1 MSGYPLH
8 MSMTK
13 RKMFWGQYLV
23 YKLKLKP
30 IGYDCRYQESQGGR
44 MQPSLIRPVIPS
56 LPSPS
61 FDLEDVK
68 LQLNA
73 CKFAELEQHE
83 ITPLLQKIT
92 DRCVYLLAQVPEHPF
107 TARVKSLAA
116 ELDADDF
123 LRTGLLVPNESHST
137 VKLRKYWRHR
147 FLLGFVAIGAV
158 KALKPTVRKP
168 SQAYLVTCKLLKLNP
183 LSRTLRKAKE
193 MLNGGHDSPQ
203 QRSGRARKPSP
214 TQIARVLKDWDSSYS
229 DKKFLKLHECVE
241 LLRDSDDLYLT
252 CRLQGR
258 DLIDGHGKTI
268 KTLAPKRAQ
277 LLQVLWENRGRPVL
291 HAELR
296 SRGLSHPAQLLNHL
310 RDDLK
315 DAKIQSNIVNAE
327 EIMMLLRRDEGQ
339 PVSNPQQQQ
348 QPHPTDRRKARPIAS
363 RT

>member
-1 MSGYPLH
+1 
-8 MSMTK
+8 
-13 RKMFWGQYLV
+13 
-23 YKLKLKP
+23 
-30 IGYDCRYQESQGGR
+30 
-44 MQPSLIRPVIPS
+44 MQTSLSKPVIPR

-73 CKFAELEQHE
+73 CKFAELEQDD
-83 ITPLLQKIT
+83 ITRLLQKIT

-116 ELDADDF
+116 ELDADDL
-123 LRTGLLVPNESHST
+123 LRTGLLVPNESHSN
-137 VKLRKYWRHR
+137 VKVGKYWRHR
-147 FLLGFVAIGAV
+147 FLLGFVAIQAV
-158 KALKPTVRKP
+158 KALDPEVRKA
-168 SQAYLVTCKLLKLNP
+168 SQAYLVTCELLKLNP

-193 MLNGGHDSPQ
+193 ILNGGHDAPQ
-203 QRSGRARKPSP
+203 QRSGRGSTPSP
-214 TQIARVLKDWDSSYS
+214 TQIARVLLGWDSSYR

-258 DLIDGHGKTI
+258 DLIDGQGKTI
-268 KTLAPKRAQ
+268 TTLAAKRAQ

-310 RDDLK
+310 RDDLM
-315 DAKIQSNIVNAE
+315 DAEIQSNIVNAE
-327 EIMMLLRRDEGQ
+327 EIMLLLRRDAGQ

-348 QPHPTDRRKARPIAS
+348 PPLPQRRKARPIAS

>member
-1 MSGYPLH
+1 
-8 MSMTK
+8 
-13 RKMFWGQYLV
+13 
-23 YKLKLKP
+23 
-30 IGYDCRYQESQGGR
+30 
-44 MQPSLIRPVIPS
+44 MQPSLSKPVIPS

-61 FDLEDVK
+61 FDLEEVK
-68 LQLNA
+68 SQLNA
-73 CKFAELEQHE
+73 CKFAELEQNE

-107 TARVKSLAA
+107 TARVKSLGA
-116 ELDADDF
+116 ELDADD
-123 LRTGLLVPNESHST
+123 LPRTGLLVPNESRST
-137 VKLRKYWRHR
+137 VKVERYWRHR
-147 FLLGFVAIGAV
+147 FLLGFVAIRAV

-168 SQAYLVTCKLLKLNP
+168 SQAYLVTCNLLKLNP

-193 MLNGGHDSPQ
+193 MMYSRHSLPQ
-203 QRSGRARKPSP
+203 QRSGRGSTPSP
-214 TQIARVLKDWDSSYS
+214 TQIARVLLEWD
-229 DKKFLKLHECVE
+229 DNFRKKLFLKLHECVE

-268 KTLAPKRAQ
+268 TTLAPKRAQ

-327 EIMMLLRRDEGQ
+327 KIMILLRRDEGQ

-348 QPHPTDRRKARPIAS
+348 PPLPQRRKARPIA
-363 RT
+363 